1 MIIMSFVE
9 MMVVV
14 VLLKTSLFVAAAL
27 YVNCS
32 KFIDFGHYCCLMV
45 TLSLNWMIVYV
56 NSPIINHLFHDT
68 LSLKFL
74 GMKK

>member
-45 TLSLNWMIVYV
+45 TLSLKWIDMSIVQ
-56 NSPIINHLFHDT
+56 SSEPLFHDCI
-68 LSLKFL
+68 
-74 GMKK
+74 

>member
-45 TLSLNWMIVYV
+45 TLSLKWMIVCQ
-56 NSPIINHLFHDT
+56 
-68 LSLKFL
+68 
-74 GMKK
+74 